1 VNRHRLATALRQALA
16 TVREAATSNE
26 ESSLLSSVF
35 DAIVRAEASIE
46 GQASAPSSSGQRST
60 RVALQERIAELEK
73 AVQARDEF
81 LSTLGHELR
90 NPLSPI
96 FMQAQYLLSV
106 VRQPQN
112 RPIAADWLVARLEM
126 FCSRLQKFLDM
137 LNRIMEISRMSAGR
151 VMLTLESFDLADA
164 VRDTSASFEREL
176 ALSRSTLTLNAP
188 ETLVGRWDRMRTE
201 QIFSNLLSNAIRYG
215 AGKPIEVKVLGDE
228 QLVRLSVRDH
238 GIGIP
243 KEDQARIFRRFEQ
256 VAGQHHSGGFGIGLW
271 IVHQSCMAMGGSV
284 EVQSEG
290 GQGTEFIVTLPRCV
304 AGEP

>member
-1 VNRHRLATALRQALA
+1 MNRQRLATALRQALA

-35 DAIVRAEASIE
+35 DAIVRTQEAIE
-46 GQASAPSSSGQRST
+46 GQSAPSSSGQRST
-60 RVALQERIAELEK
+60 RLAMQERIEELEQ

-126 FCSRLQKFLDM
+126 FCTRLQKFLDM
-137 LNRIMEISRMSAGR
+137 LNRIMEVSRMSAGR
-151 VMLTLESFDLADA
+151 VMLKLETFDLAEA

-176 ALSRSTLTLNAP
+176 ELSRSTLNLTAP
-188 ETLVGRWDRMRTE
+188 ATLVGRWDRMRVE
-201 QIFSNLLSNAIRYG
+201 QISSNLISNAIRYG
-215 AGKPIEVKVLGDE
+215 AGKPIEVSLLGDE
-228 QLVRLSVRDH
+228 QEVRLSVRDH

-243 KEDQARIFRRFEQ
+243 EQDQSRIFSRFEQ

-271 IVHQSCMAMGGSV
+271 IVHQSCVAMGGSV
-284 EVQSEG
+284 EVHSESG
-290 GQGTEFIVTLPRCV
+290 EGSEFRVTLPRYV
-304 AGEP
+304 AGEA